1 MTQLESDNGHFT
13 VPASANN
20 PSSLQHKEFVSP
32 GSSSSTDH
40 DTEKATTVPI
50 SHAKESAYASLGW
63 LDRLLALWILLAII
77 IGIVI
82 GNFAPGAE
90 AALQRGKFVQVSV
103 PVAVGLLVMMYPI
116 LCKVKFESLHRVFR
130 TREVWRQ
137 LLFSVVMNWVVAPFL
152 MVGRSFFLKFVSSTA
167 PSLHRSFLLRV
178 MELKLVS
185 RVRVRAGW
193 PQSYSCDAS

>member
-1 MTQLESDNGHFT
+1 MTQHDSANGHFIVNDPT
-13 VPASANN
+13 TLSKDKKDTISAASSGN
-20 PSSLQHKEFVSP
+20 
-32 GSSSSTDH
+32 H
-40 DTEKATTVPI
+40 DTEKQVSNSQST
-50 SHAKESAYASLGW
+50 AKKSAYASLGW

-116 LCKVKFESLHRVFR
+116 MCKVKFETLHRVFS

-137 LLFSVVMNWVVAPFL
+137 LLFSVIMNWLVAPFL
-152 MVGRSFFLKFVSSTA
+152 MVCTFHPFVQQ
-167 PSLHRSFLLRV
+167 P
-178 MELKLVS
+178 
-185 RVRVRAGW
+185 RVRNHAKPIYGSEPRLPEHAFCGHHADMLN
-193 PQSYSCDAS
+193 SSD